1 MSRHALVS
9 ITSSVEKESGSLNL
23 VQLHMKLK
31 GNCPPRFSL
40 FQRYHR
46 WGGSDNKHLFL
57 TFLEAG
63 VSKLNAPADSSVW
76 WGSVSWFIK
85 HWLPTCLHKAVKA
98 RELSGSPEGKGSEVK
113 LLSRVRLFAT
123 PWTAAHQAP
132 PSMGFSR
139 QEYWSGLPFPL
150 MRGQIPLL
158 RVPPSSPT
166 PAPPSHLLIPSPW
179 GLGFQHVNFKRTQT
193 F

>member
-85 HWLPTCLHKAVKA
+85 HWLPSCLHKAVKA

-113 LLSRVRLFAT
+113 
-123 PWTAAHQAP
+123 
-132 PSMGFSR
+132 
-139 QEYWSGLPFPL
+139 WSCSVVSDSLQPRGLQPT
-150 MRGQIPLL
+150 RLL
-158 RVPPSSPT
+158 RPWDSPGKNT
-166 PAPPSHLLIPSPW
+166 GVGCHFLLWGDKSH
-179 GLGFQHVNFKRTQT
+179 
-193 F
+193 